1 LQLPTTKRKPL
12 TDLAAYRILIYGS
25 PKIGKST
32 FCSQI
37 EDVLFL
43 DTENGLQ
50 ALEVCSVNITSWNDF
65 KSACGA
71 LKKGHSCKF
80 VAIDTVDSLYRM
92 CREDVLR
99 RLGVRHESDS
109 PYGKGYAEVKGEFTD
124 VMEKVFKLPYGII
137 LTSWSKMI
145 EVKTRT
151 DIFNKAVTTLPTAIQ
166 EFVTGTVDIILYAE
180 VLHDGRRVIHANS
193 SELHLGGD
201 RTGRLPHTLPLD
213 YSQFE
218 IAFRGGEIIE

>member
-1 LQLPTTKRKPL
+1 MKLPTNKRPAL
-12 TDLAAYRILIYGS
+12 NTLHSYRILLYGA

-32 FCSQI
+32 FCSQM
-37 EDVLFL
+37 EDALFL

-50 ALEVCSVNITSWNDF
+50 ALEVCCVNVTNWSDF
-65 KSACGA
+65 KSACTE
-71 LKKGHSCKF
+71 LKKGHTCKF
-80 VAIDTVDSLYRM
+80 VAIDTVDSLYHM
-92 CREDVLR
+92 CREDVLK
-99 RLGVRHESDS
+99 RLGIKHESDA
-109 PYGKGYAEVKGEFTD
+109 PYGKGYAEVKSEFTE
-124 VMEKVFKLPYGII
+124 VMRKVFKLPYGII
-137 LTSWSKMI
+137 LTSWSKMV

-180 VLHDGRRVIHANS
+180 VLHDGRRVIHAGS

-201 RTGRLPHTLPLD
+201 RTGRLPKTLPLD
-213 YSQFE
+213 YKQFE